1 MTFTV
6 TLLQKQK
13 EVKFEFPAKNTI
25 PFDKM
30 VIQLVAD
37 AKIEMIFLGNL
48 TSDYWKNQIFGKIF
62 LEILK

>member
-1 MTFTV
+1 MEQEIERGTATGEGQTDRVKHRAGARVF

-30 VIQLVAD
+30 GI
-37 AKIEMIFLGNL
+37 
-48 TSDYWKNQIFGKIF
+48 
-62 LEILK
+62 